1 MTLPLTMMVSAYGD
15 FAAKASTNM
24 KLVAI
29 SPTTATTKTAGIL
42 EIASIIFS
50 SGELPR
56 MAVA

>member
-1 MTLPLTMMVSAYGD
+1 MTLPFTITVSAYGA
-15 FAAKASTNM
+15 FAAKASTIM

-29 SPTTATTKTAGIL
+29 SPTTATTITAGIV
-42 EIASIIFS
+42 EIVRIIFS